1 MWKLSKLNLNKPMF
15 ETKENKKY
23 TVRHMAI
30 FYIIYALVMSL
41 TPLINN
47 KLFNITNPISNVLIS
62 NTIAVILS
70 LSYIVKIGK
79 RSFSSLGM
87 SKDKIL
93 GNYVIGCSI
102 AVLLL
107 LVMWLVNIIFNGV
120 STTINTNFNL
130 LLFIFL
136 LIGFM
141 FQGFME
147 ELMMRGVI
155 FIQFS
160 LRFGV
165 IIAII
170 FNSMIFAAGHL
181 GNADASII
189 SVINTF
195 LFGILTSIMF
205 YYHEN
210 LWIVSGLHSAWNF
223 ILGPVLGINVS
234 GFDFPTTLLT
244 TTINHDLSYL
254 NGGKYGFEASY
265 LFAIIFVIIITVYI
279 FKIRTKLEND

>member
-1 MWKLSKLNLNKPMF
+1 MPTLNLNKPML

-23 TVRHMAI
+23 TIRHMAI
-30 FYIIYALVMSL
+30 FYLIYAVVMSL
-41 TPLINN
+41 TPYITN
-47 KLFNITNPISNVLIS
+47 KLFNITNPITNVLIA
-62 NTIAVILS
+62 NTIGVILS
-70 LSYIVKIGK
+70 LTYIVKIGK
-79 RSFSSLGM
+79 RSLSSLGM
-87 SKDKIL
+87 SKDKML
-93 GNYVIGCSI
+93 SNYMIGCFI

-107 LVMWLVNIIFNGV
+107 LAMLLVNIVFNGV
-120 STTINTNFNL
+120 STTFNTNFNL

-136 LIGFM
+136 LIGFI

-147 ELMMRGVI
+147 ELLMRGVV
-155 FIQFS
+155 FIQFT

-170 FNSMIFAAGHL
+170 LNSMLFAAGHL

-189 SVINTF
+189 SVVNTF

-234 GFDFPTTLLT
+234 GFDFPTTLLST
-244 TTINHDLSYL
+244 TVNHDLSYL

-279 FKIRTKLEND
+279 FKMRAKLEND